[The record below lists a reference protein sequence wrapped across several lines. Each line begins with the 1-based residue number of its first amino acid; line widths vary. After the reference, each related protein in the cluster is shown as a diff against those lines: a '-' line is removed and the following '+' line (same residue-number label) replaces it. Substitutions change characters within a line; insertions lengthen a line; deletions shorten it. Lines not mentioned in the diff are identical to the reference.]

1 LNMPPEFCGSKSMK
15 KISLATLL
23 LVLVA
28 MMSLAPVQVAA
39 QAVFGGIAGTVTDPQ
54 GAAVPNASVTV
65 TDMDKGTSQKATTNE
80 SGTYNVTHL
89 IPGRYKVRVEA
100 QGFKAYEATDLQVF
114 ADQSIRLNP
123 QVQLGGTAETVT
135 VTAEDVPLVKTDRAD
150 VATTFTAKQVTELPI
165 SANRNFTELQLAT
178 PGTQTLSW
186 QHAASENPQQSTQIM
201 VNGQHFSGTSYQL
214 DGTDNRDPILGII
227 VVNPNLESVTET
239 KITTQS
245 YDAEFGQAVA
255 AVITAQTKSGSN
267 DVHGSAFWFR
277 RNDQMQAKDPF
288 QGSDPTTGRVLP
300 DSLWNQFGGG
310 IGGPIVKDKW
320 FIFGDF
326 QGTRQKAG
334 RAVRVT
340 VPTQLVRDTCLN
352 PASLTCDFSDYLQAA
367 EVGQLYNPYVLDTNG
382 NPTKIDGN
390 VFLKADLPLSAPAV
404 ALASLLPAP
413 NNPGASPTFR
423 ENYIGSG
430 TGGFDANQ
438 FDIRSDYTL
447 SEAVHVF
454 GRYSYGRYDLTGVS
468 VFDTD
473 QVALGG
479 RGLGLN
485 GFGAQSK
492 YRNHS
497 LATGFDWSLSTS
509 LLTDFRFGWFR
520 YRGNV
525 LPNGLGTSPAADLGI
540 PGVNLDDF
548 YTSGM
553 PAFFINGGNTTADQ
567 EFGYG
572 LSDRLNRC
580 NCPLDQN
587 EDQFQFVNNWTKI
600 QGNHQFKF
608 GADIRYARNLR
619 VPSDAHRAGEISFT
633 NGGTG
638 FGSATGSGVALA
650 SFLAG
655 RVQKFERYVSTAT
668 DAGERQKRWFFYGQD
683 TFRATPKLTLNY
695 GLRWEIYFPQT
706 VTGDGKGGWP
716 DLATGRMLIA
726 GLGGVNRSGNV
737 ENSFTNFAPRLGIS
751 YQWTPKTVVR
761 MGYGRSFDIGV
772 FGSTFGHTVTQN
784 LPVLAR
790 QSVSAGD
797 FDTVFQLEDGPPA
810 FVFPEPGPDGTLG
823 PEQLHDVTIRVPNR
837 KMQLPTIDA
846 WNLTVQHA
854 ITPTMS
860 AEIAYVGNKGTH
872 TFAGN
877 NPDQNRN
884 QASIENFSPGRN
896 TVLFKP
902 YYQLYGWTQDITS
915 YFNEASTSYNAL
927 QLRLEKR
934 FSQGWSVNA
943 HYTWSKAFNHGNDY
957 YTVDPS
963 VNWGRFDYNR
973 DHVFVMSNLVEL
985 PFGRGKPFASGA
997 SGIVEHII
1005 GGWQVNSVL
1014 NISSGLPWTP
1024 AYAGCG
1030 NDQDVGVCR
1039 PNAIGDFS
1047 LSDGEFVANSPG
1059 APGGTVVGLF
1069 EGVPTLTNPAQDP
1082 NSPDPAIRCPA
1093 TPGDSAGPWQRPGCG
1108 VLGDTRRNSVS
1119 GPRLWNMDA
1128 SLFKNFKFNERINAQ
1143 LRLEAFNVFNHRNN
1157 GTPGVFWTAFGFAGT
1172 NCIDCSDSGVIRALG
1187 APMRQ
1192 MQVGLRVTF

>member
-1 LNMPPEFCGSKSMK
+1 MK
-15 KISLATLL
+15 KFSLATLL

-28 MMSLAPVQVAA
+28 MMSLASVQVAA

-65 TDMDKGTSQKATTNE
+65 TDMDKGTSQKITTNE
-80 SGTYNVTHL
+80 SGSYNVTHL
-89 IPGRYKVRVEA
+89 IPGRYRVRVEA

-150 VATTFTAKQVTELPI
+150 VATTFTAKQVTELPL
-165 SANRNFTELQLAT
+165 SVNRNFTELQLAT

-277 RNDQMQAKDPF
+277 RNDQMSAKDPF
-288 QGSDPTTGRVLP
+288 QGADPTTGRVLP

-320 FIFGDF
+320 FVFGDF

-352 PASLTCDFSDYLQAA
+352 PASLTCDFSDFLQAGGI
-367 EVGQLYNPYVLDTNG
+367 GQLYNPLTGAADGTG
-382 NPTKIDGN
+382 RAIIPGN
-390 VFLKADLPLSAPAV
+390 VFLKSDIPLSAPAV
-404 ALASLLPAP
+404 ALLSQLPAP
-413 NNPGASPTFR
+413 NNPGASPAFR

-430 TGGFDANQ
+430 TGGFNANQ
-438 FDIRSDYTL
+438 FDVRSDYTL
-447 SEAVHVF
+447 SDAVHVF
-454 GRYSYGRYDLTGVS
+454 GRYSYGRYDLTGGS

-485 GFGAQSK
+485 GFGAQSQ

-497 LATGFDWSLSTS
+497 VALGFDYSLSPS
-509 LLTDFRFGWFR
+509 WLTDFRFGWFR

-525 LPNGLGTSPAADLGI
+525 LPNGLGTSPATDAGI
-540 PGVNLDDF
+540 PGLNTDDF
-548 YTSGM
+548 FTSGM
-553 PAFFINGGNTTADQ
+553 PAFFLNGGNNTADS

-587 EDQFQFVNNWTKI
+587 EDQFQFVNNWTRI

-619 VPSDAHRAGEISFT
+619 VPSDTHRSGELSFT

-638 FGSATGSGVALA
+638 TAEVGTSGIAMT
-650 SFLAG
+650 SFLLG

-668 DAGERQKRWFFYGQD
+668 DAAERQKRWFFYGQD
-683 TFRATPKLTLNY
+683 TWRVSPKLTLNY
-695 GLRWEIYFPQT
+695 GLRWEIYFPQK
-706 VTGDGKGGWP
+706 VTGDGLGGWP

-726 GLGGVNRSGNV
+726 GLGDVNRSGNV
-737 ENSFTNFAPRLGIS
+737 ENSYTNFAPRLGIS

-784 LPVLAR
+784 LPVLAK
-790 QSVSAGD
+790 QSNVANND
-797 FDTVFQLEDGPPA
+797 FTTVFQLEGGPAA
-810 FVFPEPGPDGTLG
+810 FVFPTPDPDGTLPPSALAG
-823 PEQLHDVTIRVPNR
+823 VTVRVPNR

-846 WNLTVQHA
+846 WNLTIQHA
-854 ITPTMS
+854 VTPTLS

-872 TFAGN
+872 TFTGN
-877 NPDQNRN
+877 NPDLNRN
-884 QASIENFSPGRN
+884 QPTIAGFTPGRN
-896 TVLFKP
+896 TNEAKP
-902 YYQLYGWTQDITS
+902 FFQLYGWTQDITT
-915 YFNEASTSYNAL
+915 YLNEASTSYNAL
-927 QLRLEKR
+927 QLRLDKR

-943 HYTWSKAFNHGNDY
+943 HYTWSKAFNHGSEY
-957 YTVDPS
+957 YPIDAT
-963 VNWGRFDYNR
+963 VNWGRFDFNR
-973 DHVFVMSNLVEL
+973 DHVFVLSSLLEL

-997 SGIVEHII
+997 SGVIQHII
-1005 GGWQVNSVL
+1005 GGWQINNVL

-1024 AYAGCG
+1024 TYSSCG
-1030 NDQDVGVCR
+1030 ADQDVNVCR
-1039 PNAIGDFS
+1039 PNAIGDFE
-1047 LSDGEFVANSPG
+1047 LSDGEFVANTPG
-1059 APGGTVVGLF
+1059 QPGGRIEGLF
-1069 EGVPTLTNPAQDP
+1069 EGVPTLSTNGA
-1082 NSPDPAIRCPA
+1082 
-1093 TPGDSAGPWQRPGCG
+1093 SAGAWERPGVG
-1108 VLGDTRRNSVS
+1108 QLGSARRNSLS
-1119 GPRLWNMDA
+1119 GPRVWNADA
-1128 SLFKNFKFNERINAQ
+1128 SLFKNFAFNERIRGQ

-1172 NCIDCSDSGVIRALG
+1172 NCIDCSDSGVIRALS

-1192 MQVGLRVTF
+1192 LQVGLRITF